1 MSEFE
6 AWSSQHNE
14 PLPVTAKLW
23 MRRAATAERIAQ
35 NLSSKKDSDLLASY
49 AEECYS
55 EAWRAIAANSGAHLS
70 QAV

>member
-6 AWSSQHNE
+6 AWSAHKDM
-14 PLPVTAKLW
+14 LPVTAKLW

-35 NLSSKKDSDLLASY
+35 NLSSKKDSDLLSNY

-55 EAWRAIAANSGAHLS
+55 EAWRVIAANSVSH
-70 QAV
+70 QHV

>member
-6 AWSSQHNE
+6 AWSAHKDT
-14 PLPVTAKLW
+14 LPVTAKLW

-55 EAWRAIAANSGAHLS
+55 EAWRAIAANSAQPHQHL
-70 QAV
+70 